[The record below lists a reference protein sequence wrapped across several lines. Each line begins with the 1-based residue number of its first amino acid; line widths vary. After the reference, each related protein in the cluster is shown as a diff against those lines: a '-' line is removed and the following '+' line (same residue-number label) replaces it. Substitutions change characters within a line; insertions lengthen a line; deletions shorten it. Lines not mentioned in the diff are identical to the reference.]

1 MTAMTLLPA
10 SNTEVPASD
19 YVITGLKTMMGREGT
34 AYSAKVRKGKHV
46 IADLL
51 QDGNG
56 GELRY
61 DFVTR
66 DDEAEFNEF
75 VKLWEGMVWG
85 ITDFSPEGFPF
96 DDAESVLDFFVMDQ
110 ILLKEL
116 KRASKTKLLLL
127 KAGESPRDLYNI
139 VTKLTFDHPDLKAI
153 LAKDLP
159 QVALYWNGEGW
170 VAP

>member
-1 MTAMTLLPA
+1 MTAMTMLAA
-10 SNTEVPASD
+10 SNTEIPASD
-19 YVITGLKTMMGREGT
+19 YVTTGLKTMQGREGT
-34 AYSAKVRKGKHV
+34 AYTAKVRKGKRV
-46 IADLL
+46 VADLL

-66 DDEAEFNEF
+66 DDAAEFNEF
-75 VKLWEGMVWG
+75 VKLWEGMTWG

-96 DDAESVLDFFVMDQ
+96 RDAEDVLDFFVMDQ

-116 KRASKTKLLLL
+116 KRASKTKFLFL
-127 KAGESPRDLYNI
+127 KEGESPNDSYNI
-139 VTKLTFDHPDLKAI
+139 VGGLTFDNPDLKAI
-153 LAKDLP
+153 LAKVP
-159 QVALYWNGEGW
+159 EVVLYWNGEGW